1 MTEFEIETA
10 NNEDE
15 GSKDKSAKEI
25 KDLKDEMKSRSSL
38 QTTTMSPG
46 VSYREKQHNRDRERD
61 RDREMY

>member
-15 GSKDKSAKEI
+15 GSKDKSAKEM
-25 KDLKDEMKSRSSL
+25 KDLKEEMRSRSSL
-38 QTTTMSPG
+38 HAPISPG

-61 RDREMY
+61 REMY